1 MVDMNP
7 DQSNATPREMEIA
20 GFIDHIM
27 QPVFLAMASAT
38 GRGEMIES
46 KDVEAVREIV
56 EEKAKRFFS

>member
-7 DQSNATPREMEIA
+7 DQSDATPREMEIV

-27 QPVFLAMASAT
+27 QPVFQAMVAAT

-46 KDVEAVREIV
+46 KDVEAVRQIV
-56 EEKAKRFFS
+56 EEKTKRFFS